1 MGAGAVGAK
10 QTKRVIEMM
19 LLYLLP
25 FIFLK
30 NDIMINIIMT
40 TQNVC

>member
-1 MGAGAVGAK
+1 MIIIMVAAGAK

-30 NDIMINIIMT
+30 NDIMT
-40 TQNVC
+40 L